1 MNLVDVV
8 VLLVAAGAAYTGW
21 RHGFVGRALSWIGLT
36 VGIAVG
42 ALFVDDLV
50 HEMRDETSH
59 ARLFGALVFLVLV
72 ALVGQM
78 LGFLAGRAAHRW
90 LPARVTSSN
99 VDRTAGAL
107 AGVVAVL
114 VAVWLLTPAF
124 AATTGWPARA
134 ARGSA
139 IVRAVD
145 AFGPAPPGSL
155 TALGRLVEDTPFPE
169 VFEDLTSPDAGP
181 APTGGLAA
189 DVYERVAPSIVKV
202 ESPVCD
208 RIQEGSG
215 YVVAPE
221 RVLTNAHV
229 VAGGSET
236 DVLTADGRAHDAT
249 IIGFDPSRDVSLLRV
264 PGLGRAP
271 LAGDVGAVD
280 GTGSVIGYPGG
291 GPQTESPARIA
302 EEIDARG
309 TDIYRDDE
317 TTRRV
322 YVLAAALHPGDS
334 GAPLL
339 DQDGDVVGLAFAVDP
354 GDDAT
359 AYALTN
365 AEVDAALATFDETE
379 DDPGPCILS

>member
-8 VLLVAAGAAYTGW
+8 VLVVAGTAAYTGW
-21 RHGFVGRALSWIGLT
+21 RYGFVRRALSWLGLT
-36 VGIAVG
+36 IGIAVG
-42 ALFVDDLV
+42 ALFVDDL
-50 HEMRDETSH
+50 MGALRDETSN
-59 ARLFGALVFLVLV
+59 ARLFAALVFLVMV
-72 ALVGQM
+72 ALVGQA
-78 LGFLAGRAAHRW
+78 LGYLLGIAAHRW
-90 LPARVTSSN
+90 LPVRVTASN
-99 VDRTAGAL
+99 GDRTAGAV

-124 AATTGWPARA
+124 AATAGWPARA

-145 AFGPAPPGSL
+145 EYAPSPPGSL
-155 TALGRLVEDTPFPE
+155 TALGRLVGDTPFPE

-189 DVYERVAPSIVKV
+189 DVYERVGPSIVKV
-202 ESPVCD
+202 ESPACD

-215 YVVAPE
+215 YVIAPG
-221 RVLTNAHV
+221 RVVTNAHV
-229 VAGGSET
+229 VAGASET
-236 DVLTADGRAHDAT
+236 DVLTSDGRSHDAT
-249 IIGFDPSRDVSLLRV
+249 IIGFDSERDVALLRV
-264 PGLGRAP
+264 PELDQPALTR
-271 LAGDVGAVD
+271 DVGAVD
-280 GTGSVIGYPGG
+280 VTGSVIGYPGG

-317 TTRRV
+317 TTRHV

-339 DQDGDVVGLAFAVDP
+339 DHDGDVIALAFAIDP

-365 AEVDAALATFDETE
+365 QEVDEALSLFDESE